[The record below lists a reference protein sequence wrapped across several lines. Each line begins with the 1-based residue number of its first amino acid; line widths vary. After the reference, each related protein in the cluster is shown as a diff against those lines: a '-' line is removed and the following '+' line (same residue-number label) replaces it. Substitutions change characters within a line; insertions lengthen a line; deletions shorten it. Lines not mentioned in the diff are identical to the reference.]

1 MAAFLLG
8 QGSYTLCAAYIIDC
22 LLRSDVF
29 GDSGNGSIYTDTFF
43 QSELTSFGEKAKR
56 SLAYNVR
63 SYMGTKLV
71 EHGYSFM
78 RRWINAN
85 LVDPDQV
92 LAFTPQSGIR
102 VGDLKALGY
111 TLLQNEAFDAV
122 QVRALLWS
130 LEGV

>member
-1 MAAFLLG
+1 M
-8 QGSYTLCAAYIIDC
+8 
-22 LLRSDVF
+22 F

-43 QSELTSFGEKAKR
+43 QSELTSFGAKAKR

-111 TLLQNEAFDAV
+111 TLLQNEDFDAV

-130 LEGV
+130 LEDV